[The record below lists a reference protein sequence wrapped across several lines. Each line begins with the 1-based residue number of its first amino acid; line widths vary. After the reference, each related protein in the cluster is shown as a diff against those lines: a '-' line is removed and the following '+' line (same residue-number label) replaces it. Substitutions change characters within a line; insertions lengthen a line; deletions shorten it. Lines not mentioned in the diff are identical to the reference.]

1 MESEG
6 NNGALV
12 SEEDLEVKDGK
23 ENLGGGWIELLL
35 EATEA
40 EDVVWDWILF
50 FELRGEEGREVVVDL
65 LKKPIVMW

>member
-50 FELRGEEGREVVVDL
+50 FELRVEEGREVVVDL

>member
-1 MESEG
+1 MDVEG

-35 EATEA
+35 EAREA
-40 EDVVWDWILF
+40 EEVVWDWVLF
-50 FELRGEEGREVVVDL
+50 FELRVEEGREVVWDL
-65 LKKPIVMW
+65 LKRPIVMW

>member
-1 MESEG
+1 MEVEG

-35 EATEA
+35 EAREA
-40 EDVVWDWILF
+40 EEVVWDWTLF
-50 FELRGEEGREVVVDL
+50 FELRVEGREVVVDL